1 MLFDALRDCYTAAGD
16 AIGTR
21 GRFRLGVR
29 KVTRIRRS
37 TRWQRRLPQALSTRP
52 TSAAAV
58 RCSIIRTK
66 RVLADL
72 ERIAARGY
80 QRLGNWSL
88 GQIAKHQAVAM
99 TTAVDGFPGRVA
111 WPIRAFAQLFI
122 KRKVLNEPMRAGVKL
137 PAKFAKVLVPDTTGD
152 AEGIEALRTATHRLQ
167 TEPQRH
173 PTAFSASSHPPNGT
187 SCCSTTRP
195 CT

>member
-1 MLFDALRDCYTAAGD
+1 MATTLAANSVDTAHVS
-16 AIGTR
+16 
-21 GRFRLGVR
+21 GR
-29 KVTRIRRS
+29 
-37 TRWQRRLPQALSTRP
+37 
-52 TSAAAV
+52 
-58 RCSIIRTK
+58 RTVQYHSHEE
-66 RVLADL
+66 VLADL

-80 QRLGNWSL
+80 QQLGNWSL
-88 GQIAKHQAVAM
+88 GQIAKHQSVAM

-152 AEGIEALRTATHRLQ
+152 AEGIDALRTATHRLQ

-173 PTAFSASSHPPNGT
+173 PHGFFGKLSSAEWDKLLLNHAAMHMSFLIPK
-187 SCCSTTRP
+187 
-195 CT
+195 